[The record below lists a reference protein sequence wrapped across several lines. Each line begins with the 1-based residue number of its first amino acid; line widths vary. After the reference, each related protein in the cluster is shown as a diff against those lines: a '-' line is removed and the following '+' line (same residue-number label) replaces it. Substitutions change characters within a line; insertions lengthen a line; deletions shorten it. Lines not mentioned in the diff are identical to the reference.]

1 MKLKVKTCVLL
12 ACLSTV
18 ISACRASGIDV
29 TIQNNSSVPLRN
41 VEIDYPG
48 AAFGA
53 GTIAPGSSYWYHIKP
68 LGDGE
73 ITVSFEQANGGSI
86 QQKGPRV
93 RAGDREILV
102 LVVTQDSNKQWHVS
116 AQH

>member
-1 MKLKVKTCVLL
+1 MKRCAQIYTLL
-12 ACLSTV
+12 ACLTAV
-18 ISACRASGIDV
+18 DLACRASGIDI
-29 TIQNNSSVPLRN
+29 TIQNNSPVPLRN

-53 GTIAPGSSYWYHIKP
+53 GTIAPGSSYWYHMKP
-68 LGDGE
+68 LADGE
-73 ITVSFEQANGGSI
+73 ITVSFEQARGGTI

-93 RAGDREILV
+93 RAGVREKLV
-102 LVVTQDSNKQWHVS
+102 LVVTQDANKQWHVS